1 MKSGTCV
8 ALLLAGAFFL
18 SSCYHQDDHYS
29 GAGNGN
35 YNNNNGNTGSGGYP
49 YVFDEEFNGGDHY
62 GWTFT
67 DAADSAYA
75 SITSGSY
82 QYVDYSA
89 VLSNLAVVNTGANTG
104 GNFTVTTRI
113 KSNKVMGLIFGAS
126 GTDNGYAFFIDT
138 AGNYSL
144 YREGYGGAASTVIIP
159 FTQDSANALKNNW
172 NVLEIDQVSNTW
184 TGFIN
189 GAQVFS
195 FAAPSLAGAQ
205 FGFKVLPGTI
215 GYADYLMVKSY

>member
-8 ALLLAGAFFL
+8 ALLLAGVFFL
-18 SSCYHQDDHYS
+18 SSCYRQDHHYS

-75 SITSGSY
+75 SITGGSY

-104 GNFTVTTRI
+104 GNFTVTARI

-144 YREGYGGAASTVIIP
+144 YREGYGGAASTVIYHLHRIRPTRLKITGMCWRSTRSAIP
-159 FTQDSANALKNNW
+159 GQALSMAPRCSVLLHPLWPGLSSGLKYCPALSAM
-172 NVLEIDQVSNTW
+172 
-184 TGFIN
+184 
-189 GAQVFS
+189 
-195 FAAPSLAGAQ
+195 P
-205 FGFKVLPGTI
+205 TI
-215 GYADYLMVKSY
+215 